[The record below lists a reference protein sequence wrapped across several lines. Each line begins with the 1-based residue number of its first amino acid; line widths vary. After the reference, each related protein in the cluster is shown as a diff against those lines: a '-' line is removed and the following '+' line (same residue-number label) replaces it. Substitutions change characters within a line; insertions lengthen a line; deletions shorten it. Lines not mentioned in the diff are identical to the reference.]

1 MVRIALGRP
10 VCLRVGRTVIETID
24 SVRLDHVLR
33 FARGTG
39 KDWPML
45 ERAAQHPD
53 AGIELDSAALV
64 DELQRLALER
74 PPEDVAPLIGLLRN
88 DAVRVA
94 NMAAHG

>member
-1 MVRIALGRP
+1 MVRLALGRP
-10 VCLRVGRTVIETID
+10 VHLRVGQTLIETID
-24 SVRLDHVLR
+24 SIRLDHVLR

-39 KDWPML
+39 KEWPML
-45 ERAAQHPD
+45 ERVAQHPAGD
-53 AGIELDSAALV
+53 AEVDSATLV

-94 NMAAHG
+94 NMAAHR